1 MKVDCPSLANK
12 EKANEK
18 KSHKSGR
25 GRKAYIAWGD
35 NATSSSSSSHEDV
48 EANLCLMAGEN
59 SKASSI
65 HSNTSF
71 NSRNYNSLLQAFFET
86 MKKQIDR
93 PCPTIDWKG

>member
-1 MKVDCPSLANK
+1 MDCPSLVNR
-12 EKANEK
+12 EKTHER
-18 KSHKSGR
+18 KSSKS
-25 GRKAYIAWGD
+25 RKSRETYISWKD